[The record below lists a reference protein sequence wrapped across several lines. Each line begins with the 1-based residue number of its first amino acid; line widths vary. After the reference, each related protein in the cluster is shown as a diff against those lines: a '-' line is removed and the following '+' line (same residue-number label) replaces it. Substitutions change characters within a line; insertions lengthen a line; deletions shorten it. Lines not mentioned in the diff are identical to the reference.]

1 MTYGDGYMCSVNASS
16 VSNLCNAK
24 SRESKTESRLPPEY
38 LYPHGVRY
46 MHARPI
52 AFITTDLVDGID
64 SGGTGG
70 GIPGGGL
77 GPEPLPLS
85 EFPVPA

>member
-1 MTYGDGYMCSVNASS
+1 
-16 VSNLCNAK
+16 
-24 SRESKTESRLPPEY
+24 
-38 LYPHGVRY
+38 

-52 AFITTDLVDGID
+52 AFTTDLVDGID